1 MQQRLI
7 GFCEKG
13 EVKRARERLSG
24 FRGIGEILEVAT
36 NISRGGGGEV
46 ENGGEG
52 KWQHQIS

>member
-36 NISRGGGGEV
+36 NISRGG
-46 ENGGEG
+46 EG